1 MREKLDYRDL
11 LERLDNAFPDGE
23 LLTRNQLAQFLGV
36 SRQTVRVKY
45 GKAFPPRGL
54 ITKTLAARVLSSS
67 G

>member
-1 MREKLDYRDL
+1 MREKADYRDL
-11 LERLDNAFPDGE
+11 LERLDKTFPDGE

-45 GKAFPPRGL
+45 GKAFPPRSL
-54 ITKTLAARVLSSS
+54 LTKTAVARVLSSS